1 MFVGPGGAPQ
11 PPRIMQLT
19 ADDVARAV
27 VWIVT
32 QPPHVEVHD
41 VLLRPTQ
48 QKN

>member
-1 MFVGPGGAPQ
+1 
-11 PPRIMQLT
+11 MQLT